1 MEGIGLQYTNFLS
14 SDLPQQHAKLF
25 FHFTSVDK
33 LSLILSNNCL
43 KACNLVS
50 MNDIREAELYHEF
63 LAAYSNDIPQ
73 VIKEECKILCFSKNM
88 KGKNGIMRYGYKRPR
103 MWAQY
108 ANNFTG
114 CCLVIDE
121 VEFKKENPKINY
133 EHGYFCDN
141 VKYVNIIP
149 TIPLCNSNNVYA
161 FFKANSKSMFF
172 TKQKDWSGEGEKRF
186 VLFSKKNDVYF
197 NIRKSLKAIIFA
209 KSISENVQ
217 IIYKLIDN
225 EQIAE
230 VELYRLVNNN
240 GHLGVISQEAV
251 LNDILIKFGNLLKMT
266 HENHL

>member
-14 SDLPQQHAKLF
+14 NDLPQQHAKLF
-25 FHFTSVDK
+25 FHFTNVDK

-43 KACNLVS
+43 KAGNLVS

-141 VKYVNIIP
+141 VKYVNVIP
-149 TIPLCNSNNVYA
+149 TIHLRNNDNVYDVL
-161 FFKANSKSMFF
+161 KTYSKLLFF

-186 VLFSKKNDVYF
+186 ILFSKDKDVF
-197 NIRKSLKAIIFA
+197 FSIRKSLKAIIFA
-209 KSISENVQ
+209 RSISEHVQ

-225 EQIAE
+225 GQIAE

-240 GHLGVISQEAV
+240 GHLGVISQEIV
-251 LNDILIKFGNLLKMT
+251 LNDILIKFGNLLRMSHET
-266 HENHL
+266 HL